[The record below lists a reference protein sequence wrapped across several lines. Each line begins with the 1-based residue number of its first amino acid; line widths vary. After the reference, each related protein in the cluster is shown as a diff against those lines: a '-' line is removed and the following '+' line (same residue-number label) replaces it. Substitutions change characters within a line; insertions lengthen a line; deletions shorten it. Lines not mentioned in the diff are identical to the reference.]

1 MPVLREGTAM
11 FERFT
16 DEARRVVVLAQ
27 EEARTLDHDEIGT
40 EHLLLGLVHEEDSEV
55 CKVLGEFGVD
65 IHAMRHAV
73 LAVVGRGTEPSPS
86 HLPFTRPAKKALELS
101 LRESLQLG
109 HREIQPTH
117 ILLGLLRTGDGVAA
131 TVLTRQGIELED
143 VRDAAAHAPGG
154 QHRTERRRGIRRLF
168 RSEDAG
174 DDEPTSATPLLMERF
189 DDDAWHAMTYARA
202 SARRRA
208 TGRVDTQDLLIGI
221 ASVPGPAAAAL
232 EAIGTDPQALAAVDL
247 DADVGGDGERTALGL
262 TGPVRHV
269 LRWAAE
275 DAQRRGHQAAGTAHI
290 LLALL
295 VNADEHLKHVLDE
308 LDVVV
313 PDLHAEVAR
322 RIA

>member
-1 MPVLREGTAM
+1 M

-40 EHLLLGLVHEEDSEV
+40 EHLLLGLVHEDDSEV
-55 CKVLGEFGVD
+55 CKVLSEFGVD
-65 IHAMRHAV
+65 IHAMRRAV

-109 HREIQPTH
+109 HREIRPTH
-117 ILLGLLRTGDGVAA
+117 VLLGLLRTGDGVAA
-131 TVLTRQGIELED
+131 TVLTRQGLELES
-143 VRDAAAHAPGG
+143 VREVAALAP
-154 QHRTERRRGIRRLF
+154 TERQQPGRRRGIRRMF
-168 RSEDAG
+168 RSQDDG

-189 DDDAWHAMTYARA
+189 DDRAWNAMTSARA
-202 SARRRA
+202 SARRRD

-232 EAIGTDPQALAAVDL
+232 EAIGTDAQAVVAVDV
-247 DADVGGDGERTALGL
+247 DADVDANGERDALSL

-275 DAQRRGHQAAGTAHI
+275 DAQRRGHPAAGTAHI
-290 LLALL
+290 LVALL
-295 VNADEHLKHVLDE
+295 VNVDEHLEQVLE
-308 LDVVV
+308 ALEIDVS
-313 PDLHAEVAR
+313 DLHAEVVR
-322 RIA
+322 RMA

>member
-1 MPVLREGTAM
+1 M

-40 EHLLLGLVHEEDSEV
+40 EHLLLGLVHEDDAEV

-109 HREIQPTH
+109 HREIRPTH

-131 TVLTRQGIELED
+131 TVLTRQGLSLDD
-143 VRDAAAHAPGG
+143 VRQMATRAPGDE
-154 QHRTERRRGIRRLF
+154 RARPERRRGIRRLF
-168 RSEDAG
+168 RS
-174 DDEPTSATPLLMERF
+174 DDDDEEPTSATPLLLERF
-189 DDDAWHAMTYARA
+189 DDQAWEALTYARA

-208 TGRVDTQDLLIGI
+208 TGRVDTQDLLIGV
-221 ASVPGPAAAAL
+221 ASVPGPAASAL
-232 EAIGTDPQALAAVDL
+232 EAIGADAQAVVAVDL
-247 DADVGGDGERTALGL
+247 DTGASGDGGDTALGL
-262 TGPVRHV
+262 TGSARHV

-275 DAQRRGHQAAGTAHI
+275 DAQRRGQPAAGTAHI

-295 VNADEHLKHVLDE
+295 VNADDHMQQVLDA
-308 LDVVV
+308 LAIVLS
-313 PDLHAEVAR
+313 DLHAEVAR
-322 RIA
+322 RMA